1 MIRSYCARLQN
12 YNTKV
17 NVSFIFDGYTTLSI
31 ADAYQAFSQ
40 PSIRCFMNVHKVSF
54 IIYTSILTNS

>member
-17 NVSFIFDGYTTLSI
+17 NVSFIFDGYTTLTI
-31 ADAYQAFSQ
+31 ADGYQAFSQ
-40 PSIRCFMNVHKVSF
+40 P
-54 IIYTSILTNS
+54 